1 MRLFGLFA
9 LLMACSFISAA
20 DVVIPRLSPLPTLL
34 KKEKVDL
41 NGKWMFNVAPEE
53 HFWEKGKQKQNWST
67 IEVPGEWVMQGF
79 DVKKGKAAGYS
90 RSFSIP
96 SSWKGKRVKLRC
108 NGIYSESNVY
118 INGKKSAHHLGGFT
132 SFETDVTNE
141 IRIGQEN
148 IIDISVVCES
158 LADSLAS
165 GSQYAVHPLGG
176 ITRDIYLFALPEQNI
191 SMFHVSTAFDS
202 TYTQATLSAEI
213 SLANEAK
220 QLSSNQLGLQFTL
233 KDAEGKVIS
242 LAQSNYVIG
251 KMEAGKELNKKI
263 SFKINNPHKWNS
275 EQPYLYTLSCRLL
288 DGKKLLHE
296 TERKVGFRQIEVRG
310 NKVYVNGMPIKLHGV
325 CRHEVMP
332 LRGRSVNNDMWRKDV
347 ELFRRGNVNYIRTSH
362 YPPDEALL
370 DACDELGMFVE
381 VEAPFCWAH
390 NTKVP
395 ENQFEA
401 LLVNQHVEMVNLNRS
416 HPSVLIWSMG
426 NESNLYEEYFKKAA
440 DIVKKIDP
448 TRPRIFSQWG
458 PDADK
463 GDLEITNHHYPGP
476 KGPDMYR
483 KHKRPIVFDE
493 FCHLNAYNRF
503 ELSADPGLRSMW
515 GELLDRMW
523 NDMYHSEGVLGG
535 AIWAGI
541 DDTFFLPGNRTVGYG
556 TWGPIDGW
564 RREKPEYWGMKKA
577 FSPVKLII
585 NRNMDRDGKVLL
597 KVENRY
603 NFTNLSACKIEWKA
617 GKSSGTLSPNLAPR
631 NEGTIEIQLPEK
643 ALNENYLD
651 INVYGVE
658 NFIVDSYRFQIRPIQ
673 KENTALK
680 EEQKIICKDT
690 PENLTVQVGN
700 ATYRINKLNGLL
712 ENLQPTLMLLPLN
725 SEGRG
730 IQMVGS
736 KQDFEPYNP
745 VCTNWIATSIEK
757 REQDKKIEIIVKGSY
772 QEAEGEWIYEFLP
785 NGEITI
791 KYNFKVLKE
800 VSPRQIGAV
809 MSLSDD
815 YNQLEWKRKG
825 YWSVYPEN
833 HIAALEGKAIAS
845 DKNLPISGMAGPDKQ
860 PSVDWSLDQTLSGSN
875 MFRSTKENIF
885 EATLSSQQAKA
896 SLKVISDGTQAVRCW
911 KDGKAT
917 KLLVADY
924 NNAGKEGF
932 LSPHAE
938 YAYRT
943 LRHGDSVK
951 GELRLMYISDSH

>member
-53 HFWEKGKQKQNWST
+53 HFWEKGRQKQNWST

-118 INGKKSAHHLGGFT
+118 INGRKAAHHLGGFT

-233 KDAEGKVIS
+233 KNAEGKVIS
-242 LAQSNYVIG
+242 LAQSNYVIE

-585 NRNMDRDGKVLL
+585 NRNMDSDGKVLL

-658 NFIVDSYRFQIRPIQ
+658 NFIVDSYRFQIRPVQ
-673 KENTALK
+673 KEKTALK

-745 VCTNWIATSIEK
+745 VCTNWVATSIEK
-757 REQDKKIEIIVKGSY
+757 KEQDKKIEIIVKGSY

>member
-41 NGKWMFNVAPEE
+41 VGKWMFNVAPEE
-53 HFWEKGKQKQNWST
+53 HFWEKDKQKQNWST
-67 IEVPGEWVMQGF
+67 IEVPGEWVMQGYN
-79 DVKKGKAAGYS
+79 VKKGKEAGYS

-118 INGKKSAHHLGGFT
+118 INGKKAAHHLGGFT

-148 IIDISVVCES
+148 KIDISVVCES

-275 EQPYLYTLSCRLL
+275 ENPYLYTLSCRLL

-332 LRGRSVNNDMWRKDV
+332 LRGRSVNDDMWRKDV

-362 YPPDEALL
+362 YPPDEALF

-395 ENQFEA
+395 ESQFEA

-577 FSPVKLII
+577 FSPVKLTIKG
-585 NRNMDRDGKVLL
+585 NMNADGKILL
-597 KVENRY
+597 NIENRY

-658 NFIVDSYRFQIRPIQ
+658 NFIVDSYRFQFRPIQ
-673 KENTALK
+673 KENAVLK
-680 EEQKIICKDT
+680 EEQKMICKDT

-745 VCTNWIATSIEK
+745 VCNNWVATSIEK

-772 QEAEGEWIYEFLP
+772 QEAEGEWIYGFLP

-875 MFRSTKENIF
+875 IFRSTKENIF

-951 GELRLMYISDSH
+951 GELRLMYISDYQ